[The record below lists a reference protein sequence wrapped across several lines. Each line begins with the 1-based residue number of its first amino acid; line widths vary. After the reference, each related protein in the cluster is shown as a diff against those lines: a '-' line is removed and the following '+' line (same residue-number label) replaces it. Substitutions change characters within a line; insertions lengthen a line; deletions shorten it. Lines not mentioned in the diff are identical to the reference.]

1 METRIPRYIDDPA
14 QFLFWDLD
22 EALILI
28 GSFCFGILLGY
39 PFWGGLAGIASGRA
53 LRKLRSGKAEGYFW
67 HALYWVGIVKGRPP
81 GHIREMVE

>member
-22 EALILI
+22 EALIMI

-39 PFWGGLAGIASGRA
+39 PFWGGVAGLVSGRA

-67 HALYWVGIVKGRPP
+67 HALYRAGIVKGSPP
-81 GHIREMVE
+81 GYIREMVE